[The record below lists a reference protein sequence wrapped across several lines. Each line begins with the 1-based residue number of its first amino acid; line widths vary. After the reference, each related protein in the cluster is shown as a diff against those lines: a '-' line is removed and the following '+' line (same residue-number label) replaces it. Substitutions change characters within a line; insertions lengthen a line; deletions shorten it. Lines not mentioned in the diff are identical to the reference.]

1 MKTLRLFSLLVRDY
15 EEAIR
20 FYTDKLGFTVSED
33 VTFGEDRWVV
43 LGLRDSGEPG
53 LALTLARTESDLAV
67 VGQAGSFPLFALG
80 IDDCFGEYRRMQER
94 GGLPWRAAARTVGD
108 GGSPRGSLRQQDLL
122 EPGAIVERA
131 EGVVSDYAL
140 RSFRVP
146 SPPTD
151 VRWPWRI

>member
-53 LALTLARTESDLAV
+53 LALTLARTEERPGRSASRQAV
-67 VGQAGSFPLFALG
+67 SRCSPWASTTVSANTAACRSGGWSSMASRSAN
-80 IDDCFGEYRRMQER
+80 R
-94 GGLPWRAAARTVGD
+94 GG
-108 GGSPRGSLRQQDLL
+108 RGFSSRIST
-122 EPGAIVERA
+122 AT
-131 EGVVSDYAL
+131 
-140 RSFRVP
+140 RS
-146 SPPTD
+146 T
-151 VRWPWRI
+151 

>member
-53 LALTLARTESDLAV
+53 LADH
-67 VGQAGSFPLFALG
+67 GQQAGSFPLFALG
-80 IDDCFGEYRRMQER
+80 IDDCLGEYRRMQER
-94 GGLPWRAAARTVGD
+94 GVVFHGEPQREPWGTGV
-108 GGSPRGSLRQQDLL
+108 LL
-122 EPGAIVERA
+122 EDLYGNKIYLNQEP
-131 EGVVSDYAL
+131 
-140 RSFRVP
+140 
-146 SPPTD
+146 
-151 VRWPWRI
+151 